1 MSTAGQFSTKNPTI
15 KRILKEASE
24 LASSP
29 SADYHAAPLETDLFE
44 WHFTIRGPPAPSHFE
59 GGLYHGRIVLPPAYP
74 LKPPSFRFLTPS
86 GRFEPN
92 REICLSI
99 SGHHEE
105 SWQPAWGIRTALVA
119 IRSFMDTD
127 AKGQLGG
134 MDAGEAIR
142 RKMAKDSTQW
152 KCGACGRINAEVM
165 KEQAE
170 AAAGEEG
177 VKEEEVPEQ
186 LRLAFREDLGKG
198 AIGDEASKAEA
209 NGAPTQNTEA
219 TSATSAPISAVP
231 KTPATPT
238 VQPTRTVQAPIAQ
251 VQQRRAPAAQV
262 GDIPAWI
269 DKAIIGIVFAIIA
282 IIWLRF
288 FG

>member
-1 MSTAGQFSTKNPTI
+1 
-15 KRILKEASE
+15 
-24 LASSP
+24 
-29 SADYHAAPLETDLFE
+29 
-44 WHFTIRGPPAPSHFE
+44 
-59 GGLYHGRIVLPPAYP
+59 
-74 LKPPSFRFLTPS
+74 
-86 GRFEPN
+86 
-92 REICLSI
+92 
-99 SGHHEE
+99 
-105 SWQPAWGIRTALVA
+105 
-119 IRSFMDTD
+119 MDTD

-152 KCGACGRINAEVM
+152 KCGACGRVNAEVM

-177 VKEEEVPEQ
+177 GKEEEVPEQ

-198 AIGDEASKAEA
+198 ANGEEAGKVEA
-209 NGAPTQNTEA
+209 KNTEA
-219 TSATSAPISAVP
+219 APVASVPTSAVRQ
-231 KTPATPT
+231 TPATPT
-238 VQPTRTVQAPIAQ
+238 VQPTRTVQSPMAQ
-251 VQQRRAPAAQV
+251 AQQRRAPAAQV